1 MNNFK
6 KIGLTALAASLV
18 SVSANAGELTASG
31 SASITAEGYSGAIGN
46 SGATGWSMG
55 NSVNFAGSTELD
67 NGMTVSMAF
76 EMDQGTANN
85 SSLGSDNHSVTISS
99 DTMGT
104 VKFSGHGGSSTTSA
118 LAGTAAGAMWD
129 NFDGKSFGLGT
140 SGTIADALTSHGG
153 GNNSFYYTSPAVM
166 DGLAINASWNPAAS
180 AGANSALGL
189 GVTYTGVEGLS
200 VSYATIDINGHA
212 AADEGDETAMK
223 ASYAYGPITVSY
235 SQFDTDQGAA
245 TSSTD
250 LEMTSYAISYT
261 VSDEISLTYGTETS
275 DRGDTAVD
283 AEFTGFT
290 VAYTAGGMTLTG
302 KMIEAENVNF
312 ANTAGDDVDYWS
324 LGASFA
330 F

>member
-31 SASITAEGYSGAIGN
+31 AASITAYGFSGAIGN
-46 SGATGWSMG
+46 SGPTNWTMG

-129 NFDGKSFGLGT
+129 NFDGKDFTLGT
-140 SGTIADALTSHGG
+140 SGTISDALTSHGG
-153 GNNSFYYTSPAVM
+153 GNNTFYYTSPAVM

-180 AGANSALGL
+180 AGVNSALGL

-212 AADEGDETAMK
+212 ATDEGDETAMK

-235 SQFDTDQGAA
+235 SQYDTDQGAA
-245 TSSTD
+245 TSATD
-250 LEMTSYAISYT
+250 LEMTSYGISYT
-261 VSDEISLTYGTETS
+261 VSDEISLTYGSETS
-275 DRGDTAVD
+275 DAGDTAVD

-302 KMIEAENVNF
+302 KMIEAENVNH

>member
-6 KIGLTALAASLV
+6 KIGMTALAASLV

-31 SASITAEGYSGAIGN
+31 SAAITAYGFSGAIGK
-46 SGATGWSMG
+46 SGPTNWTMG

-67 NGMTVSMAF
+67 NGLTVSMAF

-99 DTMGT
+99 DSLGS
-104 VKFSGHGGSSTTSA
+104 VKFSGHGGSSATSA
-118 LAGTAAGAMWD
+118 LAGTAAGGLWD
-129 NFDGKSFGLGT
+129 NFDGESFGLGT

-166 DGLAINASWNPAAS
+166 DGLAINASWNPAAA
-180 AGANSALGL
+180 AGVNSALGL

-212 AADEGDETAMK
+212 TADEGDETALK
-223 ASYAYGPITVSY
+223 ASYAYGPVTVSY
-235 SQFDTDQGAA
+235 SQYDTNQGAA

-250 LEMTSYAISYT
+250 LEMTSYGISYT

-290 VAYTAGGMTLTG
+290 AAYTAGGMTLTG

>member
-31 SASITAEGYSGAIGN
+31 SASITAEGFSGAIGS
-46 SGATGWSMG
+46 SGATSWTMG

-67 NGMTVSMAF
+67 NGLTVSMAF
-76 EMDQGTANN
+76 ELDQGAANN
-85 SSLGSDNHSVTISS
+85 SSNGFDNHSVTISS
-99 DTMGT
+99 DTLGS
-104 VKFSGHGGSSTTSA
+104 VKFSGHGGSSATSA

-129 NFDGKSFGLGT
+129 NFDGKAFGLASAST
-140 SGTIADALTSHGG
+140 LPDAISSNGG
-153 GNNSFYYTSPAVM
+153 GNNSFYYTSPSVM
-166 DGLAINASWNPAAS
+166 DGLAINASWNPAAT
-180 AGANSALGL
+180 AGVNSALGL

-223 ASYAYGPITVSY
+223 ASYAYGPVTVSY
-235 SQFDTDQGAA
+235 SNFDTDIG
-245 TSSTD
+245 TGSVTTIM
-250 LEMTSYAISYT
+250 ETTSYAVSYT
-261 VSDEISLTYGTETS
+261 VSDELSLTYGTEEA
-275 DRGDTAVD
+275 DRGDSAVNL
-283 AEFTGFT
+283 ETSGFT

-302 KMIEAENVNF
+302 KMIEGENLNF
-312 ANTAGDDVDYWS
+312 ANTAGDDADYWS
-324 LGASFA
+324 LGASFG

>member
-46 SGATGWSMG
+46 SGPTSWTMG

-76 EMDQGTANN
+76 ELDQGTANN
-85 SSLGSDNHSVTISS
+85 SGNNFDNHSVTIAS
-99 DTMGT
+99 DTLGT
-104 VKFSGHGGSSTTSA
+104 VKFSGHGGSSATSA
-118 LAGTAAGAMWD
+118 LAGTAAGGLWD

-140 SGTIADALTSHGG
+140 AGTISDALTSHGG

-180 AGANSALGL
+180 AGVNSALGL

-200 VSYATIDINGHA
+200 VSYATIDIEGHA
-212 AADEGDETAMK
+212 ATDEGDETALK
-223 ASYAYGPITVSY
+223 ASYAYGPVTVSY
-235 SQFDTDQGAA
+235 SQYDTDQGTAA
-245 TSSTD
+245 SSTD

-261 VSDEISLTYGTETS
+261 VSDELSLTYGTESS
-275 DRGDTAVD
+275 DAGDTAVD

-302 KMIEAENVNF
+302 KMIEAENVNH
-312 ANTAGDDVDYWS
+312 ATTAGDDVDYWS